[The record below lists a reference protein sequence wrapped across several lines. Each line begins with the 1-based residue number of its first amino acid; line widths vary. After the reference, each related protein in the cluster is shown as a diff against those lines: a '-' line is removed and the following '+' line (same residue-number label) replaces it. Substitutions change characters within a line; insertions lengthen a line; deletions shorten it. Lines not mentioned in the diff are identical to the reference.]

1 MKAKQAIKAA
11 GYKITNA
18 GHWIKEDGT
27 LVPVTLIQIPY
38 GGGITIGGDRRQ
50 VGRKIK
56 RFARSL

>member
-18 GHWIKEDGT
+18 GYWRKKDGGLT
-27 LVPVTLIQIPY
+27 PVTLIQIPY

-50 VGRKIK
+50 VGREIK